1 MNQTLNVSFESPQSG
16 WMSMRLRAGAEQ
28 LVLGVSYAPYDSL
41 RDLIVGLTALLR
53 DGRGFVVRWN
63 CEPEE
68 YDLSVTAAAAGDD
81 EIELGV
87 ARYPDHRRRQTARQ
101 TVFSHRAAKM
111 EICLAFWRELRELR
125 RRSHEDVF
133 DQNWRRP
140 YPQAEMQEFTKLV
153 RAHKRR
159 EKA

>member
-1 MNQTLNVSFESPQSG
+1 MNQNFSVSFESPQSG

-53 DGRGFVVRWN
+53 DGQGFVVRWN

-68 YDLSVTAAAAGDD
+68 YDLRVAATATDE

-87 ARYPDHRRRQTARQ
+87 TRYPDHRRRQTARQ
-101 TVFSHRAAKM
+101 TVFSHRAPKM

-125 RRSHEDVF
+125 RRSNEDVF
-133 DQNWRRP
+133 DKNWRRP
-140 YPQAEMQEFTKLV
+140 YPQAEMQEFTKLI
-153 RAHKRR
+153 RALKRS
-159 EKA
+159 